1 MLVEFKNN
9 IKIFTFK
16 KMKFIKHVLL
26 SSMQMHAK
34 LFQKYKVWSPTLV
47 VLFIKEPSECTRNTD
62 SSTIPT
68 FTAWIY
74 VTPLPLFLEIPF
86 HRTLW
91 TISTYSILILK
102 VRIIPNS
109 SADGNIGRSLMRK
122 IESLKE
128 VWTYRYLNDFRVVII

>member
-47 VLFIKEPSECTRNTD
+47 VLFIKEPSEYQGVAPLTTLT
-62 SSTIPT
+62 TIM
-68 FTAWIY
+68 I
-74 VTPLPLFLEIPF
+74 
-86 HRTLW
+86 
-91 TISTYSILILK
+91 
-102 VRIIPNS
+102 
-109 SADGNIGRSLMRK
+109 
-122 IESLKE
+122 
-128 VWTYRYLNDFRVVII
+128 